1 MWLRD
6 TPVATDAAIF
16 FFFFFGCVCVFNSI
30 CFSTLVGLWKMVRYF
45 GGVVENGDGS

>member
-16 FFFFFGCVCVFNSI
+16 FFVLG
-30 CFSTLVGLWKMVRYF
+30 STLAGLWKMET
-45 GGVVENGDGS
+45 GVEGL

>member
-16 FFFFFGCVCVFNSI
+16 FFFLFNSI
-30 CFSTLVGLWKMVRYF
+30 CFSTLVGLWKMFRYF

>member
-16 FFFFFGCVCVFNSI
+16 FLCSVVLWRGCGKWRRELRGFEAKASNA
-30 CFSTLVGLWKMVRYF
+30 LL
-45 GGVVENGDGS
+45 GSLGMCDM

>member
-16 FFFFFGCVCVFNSI
+16 FFSVFG
-30 CFSTLVGLWKMVRYF
+30 STLAGLWKMET
-45 GGVVENGDGS
+45 GN

>member
-16 FFFFFGCVCVFNSI
+16 FVLG
-30 CFSTLVGLWKMVRYF
+30 STLAGLWKMET
-45 GGVVENGDGS
+45 GVQGL